1 MVPRRQDPS
10 QDRFHYDSD
19 SFSYRARAVR
29 GLLREVLD
37 RHELVAN
44 FVSRNL
50 KQRYK
55 GSFFGFLW
63 SLLHPLFLV
72 LVYFVFIRLMRFP
85 MNLPHLIVGVLVWQF
100 FSLACGDAVGIIY
113 GHASLVKKTWF
124 PRIIL
129 PFAAVLGNLV
139 HFFLSLAVLLAFLA
153 AYRIWPGIGYLNLL
167 WIIALQFLFCFGMAL
182 LLSSLNVF
190 YRDVEHLLQVVIMAW
205 FFITPVIYPL
215 EQITG
220 NEALPPLA
228 LKLYFLNPM
237 ASFVELYRS
246 AFLGTPLPEIAVWP
260 GIVVALF
267 VFGAGLLTFTRLEPR
282 FADEL

>member
-1 MVPRRQDPS
+1 M
-10 QDRFHYDSD
+10 SD
-19 SFSYRARAVR
+19 KN
-29 GLLREVLD
+29 LLRELFE

-55 GSFFGFLW
+55 GSFFGFFW

-85 MNLPHLIVGVLVWQF
+85 LNLPELIVGVLVWQF
-100 FSLACGDAVGIIY
+100 FAIACGDAVGVIY

-139 HFFLSLAVLLAFLA
+139 HFFLSLVVLLAYLIASGF
-153 AYRIWPGIGYLNLL
+153 WPDFSYLHLL
-167 WIIALQFLFCFGMAL
+167 WIIPLQFFFCFGMSL

-190 YRDVEHLLQVVIMAW
+190 YRDVEHLLQVVLMAW
-205 FFITPVIYPL
+205 FFITPIIYNL
-215 EQITG
+215 EQITK
-220 NEALPPLA
+220 NESLPPIVV
-228 LKLYFLNPM
+228 KLYFFNPM
-237 ASFVELYRS
+237 ASFVQLYRG
-246 AFLGTPLPEIAVWP
+246 AFLGTSLAEVSVWP
-260 GIVVALF
+260 GLVVAGLISL
-267 VFGAGLLTFTRLEPR
+267 AGLYSFLRLEPR